1 MIKENEEEN
10 MGNTL
15 IQADD
20 TLTLWGIIIIVASL
34 SIFLEQ
40 RFSWA
45 AKITG
50 AIIALLIAILLS
62 NTGIIPTESAVY
74 DSVWTIIVPLAIPLL
89 LFHVNIKK
97 LFKESG
103 RLLMIFLISS
113 IGTVA
118 GTIIAFF
125 ILKEHIPLLDKLA
138 GMFSASYI
146 GGGVNFAAMSAKFET
161 PGELVSSA
169 VVADNLNMALL
180 FVILMIIPTMQFFRK
195 KYKTPHIDELESQ
208 GNNDKDNLAKTYWK
222 PKEISLKD
230 IAMSVGIA
238 FALVILA
245 KKVSIW
251 FDSLIPS
258 GENVNFLLNL
268 LNGLIGDQYLLLTTF
283 TFLALLLFPKFFDSL
298 RGSQEIGTYLIHIF
312 FVVIGIPASIP
323 LIIDNAPLLL
333 VFAFIIVAINLTI
346 SLVGAKVFKF
356 ELEETLLA
364 VNANI
369 GGPTTAAAL
378 AIAKGWSNLVGPILI
393 VGTLGYIIGNYVG
406 TFLGIWFSSFM

>member
-1 MIKENEEEN
+1 

-20 TLTLWGIIIIVASL
+20 TLTLWGIIVIVASL

-62 NTGIIPTESAVY
+62 NTGIIPTESAIY
-74 DSVWTIIVPLAIPLL
+74 DSVWSIIVPLAIPLL

-113 IGTVA
+113 VGTVA

-125 ILKEHIPLLDKLA
+125 ILKDHIPLLNKLA
-138 GMFSASYI
+138 AMFSASYI

-180 FVILMIIPTMQFFRK
+180 FVILMVIPTMQFFRK
-195 KYKTPHIDELESQ
+195 KYKTPHIDELESRSK
-208 GNNDKDNLAKTYWK
+208 KDQVNQSKAYWK
-222 PKEISLKD
+222 AKEISLKD
-230 IAMSVGIA
+230 IALSVGTA

-245 KKVSIW
+245 KKVSTW
-251 FDSLIPS
+251 FDTLIPS
-258 GENVNFLLNL
+258 GEDVNFLLNL
-268 LNGLIGDQYLLLTTF
+268 LNGLIGDQYLMLTTF

-298 RGSQEIGTYLIHIF
+298 SGSQEIGTYLIHIF

-323 LIIDNAPLLL
+323 LIIENAPLLL
-333 VFAFIIVAINLTI
+333 VFAFIIVAINLI
-346 SLVGAKVFKF
+346 VSLVGAKVFKF

-406 TFLGIWFSSFM
+406 TFLGLWLEGFM

>member
-1 MIKENEEEN
+1 

-20 TLTLWGIIIIVASL
+20 TLTLWGIIVIVASL

-125 ILKEHIPLLDKLA
+125 ILKDYIPLLDKLA
-138 GMFSASYI
+138 AMFSASYI

-195 KYKTPHIDELESQ
+195 KYKTPHIDELESR
-208 GNNDKDNLAKTYWK
+208 GNYDKDNQAKTYWK

-230 IAMSVGIA
+230 IALSVGIA

-245 KKVSIW
+245 KKVSTW
-251 FDSLIPS
+251 FDTLIPS
-258 GENVNFLLNL
+258 GEDVNFLFNL

-323 LIIDNAPLLL
+323 LIINNAPLLL

-406 TFLGIWFSSFM
+406 TFLGIWFSGFM

>member
-1 MIKENEEEN
+1 

-195 KYKTPHIDELESQ
+195 KYKTPHIDELESR
-208 GNNDKDNLAKTYWK
+208 GNNDKDNQAKTYWK

-230 IAMSVGIA
+230 IALSVGIA

-245 KKVSIW
+245 KKVSTW
-251 FDSLIPS
+251 FDTLIPS
-258 GENVNFLLNL
+258 GEDVNFLFNL

-323 LIIDNAPLLL
+323 LIINNAPLLL

-406 TFLGIWFSSFM
+406 TFLGLWLGGFI

>member
-1 MIKENEEEN
+1 

-20 TLTLWGIIIIVASL
+20 TLTLWGIIVIVASL

-125 ILKEHIPLLDKLA
+125 ILKDYIPLLDKLA
-138 GMFSASYI
+138 AMFSASYI

-195 KYKTPHIDELESQ
+195 KYKTPHIDELESR
-208 GNNDKDNLAKTYWK
+208 GNYDKDNQTKTYWK

-230 IAMSVGIA
+230 IALSVGIA

-245 KKVSIW
+245 KKVSTW
-251 FDSLIPS
+251 FDTLIPS
-258 GENVNFLLNL
+258 GEDVNFLFNL

-323 LIIDNAPLLL
+323 LIINNAPLLL

-406 TFLGIWFSSFM
+406 TFLGIWFSGFM

>member
-1 MIKENEEEN
+1 

-20 TLTLWGIIIIVASL
+20 TLTLWGIIVIVASL

-62 NTGIIPTESAVY
+62 NTGIIPTKSAVY
-74 DSVWTIIVPLAIPLL
+74 DSIWSIIVPLAIPLL

-113 IGTVA
+113 VGTVA

-125 ILKEHIPLLDKLA
+125 ILKDHIPLLNKLA
-138 GMFSASYI
+138 AMFSASYI

-180 FVILMIIPTMQFFRK
+180 FVILMVIPTMQFFRK
-195 KYKTPHIDELESQ
+195 KYKTPHIDELESRS
-208 GNNDKDNLAKTYWK
+208 NKDQVNQSKAYWK
-222 PKEISLKD
+222 AKEISLKD
-230 IAMSVGIA
+230 IALSVGTA

-245 KKVSIW
+245 KKVSTW
-251 FDSLIPS
+251 FDTLIPS
-258 GENVNFLLNL
+258 GEDVNFLLNL
-268 LNGLIGDQYLLLTTF
+268 LNGLIGDQYLMLTTF

-298 RGSQEIGTYLIHIF
+298 SGSQEIGTYLIHIF

-323 LIIDNAPLLL
+323 LILENAPLLL
-333 VFAFIIVAINLTI
+333 VFAFIIVAINLI
-346 SLVGAKVFKF
+346 VSLVGAKVFKF

-406 TFLGIWFSSFM
+406 TFLGLWLEDFM

>member
-1 MIKENEEEN
+1 MS
-10 MGNTL
+10 NTL

-406 TFLGIWFSSFM
+406 TFLGLWLGGFI